1 MKGRLISSDPY
12 RQQFLVERAVSFSH
26 RQRDCSE
33 LISVLPRH
41 TLQQID
47 GFGGSFTEGAGVV
60 FNSMSEKTKAQFLS
74 LYFSAQE
81 HNYTL
86 ARMPIQS
93 CDFSLGNY
101 AYVDSSADLQQGR
114 LSFSRDEAH
123 LIPLISGA
131 LRLNPHMKLMASPW
145 SPPAF
150 MKTNNDMNG
159 GGKLRL
165 SFSRDEAHL
174 IPLISGALRLN
185 PHMKLMASPW
195 SPPAFMKTNNDMN
208 GGGKLRRECYADWA
222 DIIINYLLEYRRH
235 GINVQALSVQ
245 NEPVAVKT
253 WDSCLYSVEE
263 ETAFAVQY
271 LRPRLARQGM
281 DEMEIYIWDHDKDGL
296 VDWAELAFADEAN
309 YKGINGLAFHWYT
322 GDHFSQIQYL
332 AQCLPDKKLLFSEG
346 CVPMESD
353 AGSQIRH
360 WHTYLHDMIGNFKSG
375 CSGFIDWNLLLNS
388 EGGPNHQGNLCEA
401 PIQYDAQND
410 VLRRNHSWYGIGHF
424 CRYVRPGARVMLSS
438 SYDNLLEEVG
448 FVNPDG
454 ERVLVVYNR
463 DVQERRCR
471 VLDGDKEIALTLPPS
486 GASTLLW
493 RQESI

>member
-12 RQQFLVERAVSFSH
+12 RQQFLVERAVSFSY

-86 ARMPIQS
+86 ARMPIQC

-101 AYVDSSADLQQGR
+101 AYVDSSADLQQG
-114 LSFSRDEAH
+114 
-123 LIPLISGA
+123 
-131 LRLNPHMKLMASPW
+131 
-145 SPPAF
+145 
-150 MKTNNDMNG
+150 
-159 GGKLRL
+159 RL

>member
-41 TLQQID
+41 ALQQID

-101 AYVDSSADLQQGR
+101 AYVDSSADLRQG
-114 LSFSRDEAH
+114 
-123 LIPLISGA
+123 
-131 LRLNPHMKLMASPW
+131 
-145 SPPAF
+145 
-150 MKTNNDMNG
+150 
-159 GGKLRL
+159 RL

-388 EGGPNHQGNLCEA
+388 EGGAE
-401 PIQYDAQND
+401 
-410 VLRRNHSWYGIGHF
+410 
-424 CRYVRPGARVMLSS
+424 SS
-438 SYDNLLEEVG
+438 G
-448 FVNPDG
+448 
-454 ERVLVVYNR
+454 
-463 DVQERRCR
+463 
-471 VLDGDKEIALTLPPS
+471 
-486 GASTLLW
+486 
-493 RQESI
+493 

>member
-1 MKGRLISSDPY
+1 MKGRLISSDPHC
-12 RQQFLVERAVSFSH
+12 QQFLTEGPVAFKP

-33 LISVLPRH
+33 LINVFPRH
-41 TLQQID
+41 TLQRID

-60 FNSMSEKTKAQFLS
+60 FNSMSEKTKAQFLN
-74 LYFSAQE
+74 LYFSPQE
-81 HNYTL
+81 HGYNL

-101 AYVDSSADLQQGR
+101 AYVDSYDDLKQGQ
-114 LSFSRDEAH
+114 LSFSRDEAN

-131 LRLNPHMKLMASPW
+131 VRLNPQMTLMASPW

-150 MKTNNDMNG
+150 MKTNNNMNG
-159 GGKLRL
+159 GGKLRHE
-165 SFSRDEAHL
+165 F
-174 IPLISGALRLN
+174 
-185 PHMKLMASPW
+185 
-195 SPPAFMKTNNDMN
+195 
-208 GGGKLRRECYADWA
+208 YADWA
-222 DIIINYLLEYRRH
+222 DIIIEYLLEYHRH
-235 GINVQALSVQ
+235 GIHVKALSVQ

-263 ETAFAVQY
+263 ETAFAVEY
-271 LRPRLARQGM
+271 LRPLLARNGM
-281 DEMEIYIWDHDKDGL
+281 EDVEIYIWDHDKDGL
-296 VDWAELAFADEAN
+296 VDWAERAFASDAN
-309 YKGINGLAFHWYT
+309 YNGINGLAFHWYT

-346 CVPMESD
+346 CVPMEND
-353 AGSQIRH
+353 ADSQVRH

-375 CSGFIDWNLLLNS
+375 CTGFIDWNLLLNS

-401 PIQYDAQND
+401 PVQYDALND
-410 VLRRNHSWYGIGHF
+410 VLLRNHSWYGIGHF
-424 CRYVRPGARVMLSS
+424 CRYVRPGAKVMLSS

-463 DVQERRCR
+463 DTRERHCR
-471 VLDGDKEIALTLPPS
+471 VVDGENEIALALPAS
-486 GASTLLW
+486 GASTLVW
-493 RQESI
+493 RQESA

>member
-41 TLQQID
+41 ALQQID

-159 GGKLRL
+159 GGKLR
-165 SFSRDEAHL
+165 
-174 IPLISGALRLN
+174 
-185 PHMKLMASPW
+185 
-195 SPPAFMKTNNDMN
+195 
-208 GGGKLRRECYADWA
+208 RECYADWA

-235 GINVQALSVQ
+235 GINVQALSV
-245 NEPVAVKT
+245 
-253 WDSCLYSVEE
+253 
-263 ETAFAVQY
+263 
-271 LRPRLARQGM
+271 
-281 DEMEIYIWDHDKDGL
+281 
-296 VDWAELAFADEAN
+296 
-309 YKGINGLAFHWYT
+309 
-322 GDHFSQIQYL
+322 
-332 AQCLPDKKLLFSEG
+332 
-346 CVPMESD
+346 
-353 AGSQIRH
+353 
-360 WHTYLHDMIGNFKSG
+360 
-375 CSGFIDWNLLLNS
+375 
-388 EGGPNHQGNLCEA
+388 
-401 PIQYDAQND
+401 
-410 VLRRNHSWYGIGHF
+410 
-424 CRYVRPGARVMLSS
+424 
-438 SYDNLLEEVG
+438 
-448 FVNPDG
+448 
-454 ERVLVVYNR
+454 
-463 DVQERRCR
+463 
-471 VLDGDKEIALTLPPS
+471 
-486 GASTLLW
+486 
-493 RQESI
+493 

>member
-60 FNSMSEKTKAQFLS
+60 FNSMSEKTKAQFLP

-101 AYVDSSADLQQGR
+101 AYVDSSADLRQG
-114 LSFSRDEAH
+114 
-123 LIPLISGA
+123 
-131 LRLNPHMKLMASPW
+131 
-145 SPPAF
+145 
-150 MKTNNDMNG
+150 
-159 GGKLRL
+159 RL

-253 WDSCLYSVEE
+253 WD
-263 ETAFAVQY
+263 
-271 LRPRLARQGM
+271 
-281 DEMEIYIWDHDKDGL
+281 
-296 VDWAELAFADEAN
+296 
-309 YKGINGLAFHWYT
+309 
-322 GDHFSQIQYL
+322 
-332 AQCLPDKKLLFSEG
+332 
-346 CVPMESD
+346 
-353 AGSQIRH
+353 
-360 WHTYLHDMIGNFKSG
+360 
-375 CSGFIDWNLLLNS
+375 
-388 EGGPNHQGNLCEA
+388 
-401 PIQYDAQND
+401 
-410 VLRRNHSWYGIGHF
+410 
-424 CRYVRPGARVMLSS
+424 
-438 SYDNLLEEVG
+438 
-448 FVNPDG
+448 
-454 ERVLVVYNR
+454 
-463 DVQERRCR
+463 
-471 VLDGDKEIALTLPPS
+471 
-486 GASTLLW
+486 
-493 RQESI
+493 